1 MLCFGLDLEKGVMIT
16 SMTYKGTNT
25 EEMQNIQNLNY
36 YCYYCAIQKYLYLS
50 PH

>member
-1 MLCFGLDLEKGVMIT
+1 MLCFGLDLEKGVMKT
-16 SMTYKGTNT
+16 LMTYKGTNT

-36 YCYYCAIQKYLYLS
+36 YYYCAIQKYIYLS